1 MSGDFATVEV
11 SNLLSTLP
19 APGVDESFTTLLD
32 RPGVRIERIVSHG
45 HVTPADRPYEQAED
59 EWVLLVEGAARLWL
73 DGRGEAALG
82 PGDHLLI
89 PAGLRHRVT
98 WTLPD
103 APTVWLAIHLAA

>member
-1 MSGDFATVEV
+1 MIA
-11 SNLLSTLP
+11 NLLSDLP
-19 APGVDESFTTLLD
+19 APGEKEAFESILE
-32 RPGVRIERIVSHG
+32 RPGLRIERIVSHG
-45 HVTPADRPYEQAED
+45 HVTRSDEPYEQPED

-73 DGRGEAALG
+73 DGQGEVALS

-103 APTVWLAIHLAA
+103 APTVWLAVHVAR